1 MAPYSLVEYYQRFL
15 GVYPNLHNEDVD
27 NISSETRVTTYQCG
41 RFQIPKR
48 LKSTFDKG
56 IEFWMEHDKGQR
68 GTQTHIQMDSQLV
81 SYNVHSYF
89 SGGVM
94 KLSCKICCL
103 LVSDSRIHCPSS
115 LYWICVWQSNTEA
128 SFLALS
134 PFPSTIH
141 HFVNLLITTPKMWK
155 SLDWVRVAPA
165 TFQAEKKAGFINQLL
180 PRNHSLESDSQ
191 AS

>member
-81 SYNVHSYF
+81 SYNVHSYS

-115 LYWICVWQSNTEA
+115 LYWICVWQSNTEGNMTRA
-128 SFLALS
+128 REARRHTYRWIPNWL
-134 PFPSTIH
+134 
-141 HFVNLLITTPKMWK
+141 VITYIPI
-155 SLDWVRVAPA
+155 SVV
-165 TFQAEKKAGFINQLL
+165 
-180 PRNHSLESDSQ
+180 ES
-191 AS
+191 